1 MSSEHAR
8 GGTQQARIVWDSKT
22 RCRMTSAQ
30 KEELVDIDRLRCTCL
45 SVWLLQNEGVLIG
58 Q

>member
-1 MSSEHAR
+1 MQEKELNRRALF
-8 GGTQQARIVWDSKT
+8 GIAET

-30 KEELVDIDRLRCTCL
+30 REELVDIDRLRCTCL